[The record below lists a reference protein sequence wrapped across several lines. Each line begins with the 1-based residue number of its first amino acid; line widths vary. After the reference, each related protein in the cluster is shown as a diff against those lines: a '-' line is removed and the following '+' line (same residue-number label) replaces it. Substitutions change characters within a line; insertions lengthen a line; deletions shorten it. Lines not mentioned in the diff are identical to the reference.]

1 LLNQTTD
8 DQFRGHLY
16 HFLGSIKD
24 DQGDYVQARSLIEK
38 ALEIYQRTL
47 RSTHPDFITA
57 FNNISAVYEKMGD
70 HSKAFS
76 YNEKLVGIREVL
88 SPNHTSLAVSHNNF
102 GFLCFQKKDYSTALS
117 YYEKALAIYQEILP
131 ANHSSLSICYNNL
144 AGVYNSIHE
153 YDTAL
158 SYLHIAL
165 DGYIRIC
172 NNIRQQFLFMNA
184 LLKLQN
190 IYRLT
195 IILTFELMRKT
206 WNQQEKNY
214 YRFGIKKKKLHCYIR
229 ILLDMSKSCS
239 RISR

>member
-1 LLNQTTD
+1 MLNQTTD

-102 GFLCFQKKDYSTALS
+102 GFLCFQKKDYLTALS
-117 YYEKALAIYQEILP
+117 YYEKALTIYQEILP

-153 YDTAL
+153 YDMAL

-165 DGYIRIC
+165 DIDQKILPTNHPDLAQDY
-172 NNIRQQFLFMNA
+172 NNIGWVYSNMQQYSTAIPFYDNHPNLRTYTKNLESA
-184 LLKLQN
+184 REKLL
-190 IYRLT
+190 
-195 IILTFELMRKT
+195 
-206 WNQQEKNY
+206 
-214 YRFGIKKKKLHCYIR
+214 
-229 ILLDMSKSCS
+229 
-239 RISR
+239 